1 MTRYVVVTRDA
12 MLPVE
17 RFVDVES
24 AADYI
29 VREKAYGRWTVMA
42 QEANRI
48 TATTPYR
55 KLRQHEKRRLE
66 QRLYPTLYE

>member
-1 MTRYVVVTRDA
+1 MTRYVVVTRKDL
-12 MLPVE
+12 LPVQ

-29 VREKAYGRWTVMA
+29 VRETKFGEWKVLA

-48 TATTPYR
+48 TAGTPYR
-55 KLRQHEKRRLE
+55 ELREHEKRTLMAK
-66 QRLYPTLYE
+66 LFPTLYE